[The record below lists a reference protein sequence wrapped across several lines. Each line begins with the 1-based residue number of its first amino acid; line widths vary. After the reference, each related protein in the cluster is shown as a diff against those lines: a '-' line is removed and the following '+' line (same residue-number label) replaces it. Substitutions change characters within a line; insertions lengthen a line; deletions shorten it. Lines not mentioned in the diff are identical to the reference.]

1 MKSLSLPFTFP
12 FFLFGMKVGCLE
24 TQRHFVAL
32 RMEAIM
38 LKIVEQP
45 EVGAAVPDDF
55 VALLQSTLH

>member
-1 MKSLSLPFTFP
+1 M
-12 FFLFGMKVGCLE
+12 
-24 TQRHFVAL
+24 AL